1 MNNILKWA
9 YLFTLIYFKIFI
21 RFFTLWGFLIS
32 GLFYTGFLT
41 KYQQSILLILIT
53 ISFFGLIIT
62 YVNPKK
68 IVIPYFN
75 IILKG
80 KLLQV
85 LDILGHHI
93 PLIIFLI
100 KYNTKIKPDDLLF
113 FAIITITYLF
123 FINPFRTYCF
133 NCYKK
138 SK

>member
-1 MNNILKWA
+1 MNNILKWV

-41 KYQQSILLILIT
+41 KYQESILLILIT

-100 KYNTKIKPDDLLF
+100 KYNTKIKPDNLLF
-113 FAIITITYLF
+113 FALIT
-123 FINPFRTYCF
+123 
-133 NCYKK
+133 
-138 SK
+138 